1 MIKSNKRLLIMLVTA
16 ILFLTIPLVAMQWT
30 DEVQWDIYD
39 FIVAGI
45 GLFILAVIV
54 ELTLRIIKKKSYRL
68 IILAF
73 MILGFLLLWAE
84 MAVGIFGSPIAG
96 S

>member
-73 MILGFLLLWAE
+73 IILGFLMLWAE

>member
-1 MIKSNKRLLIMLVTA
+1 MLVTA

-73 MILGFLLLWAE
+73 IILGFLMLWAE